1 MLVFLCPITKET
13 NMSLLIS
20 TQTSRPSRMS
30 YGLYIPFP
38 LPRGEFKNFP
48 AVATK
53 ICPRCLTP
61 LSIGENITE
70 YRYRKQY
77 YLCSSCYTA
86 ALKGYNKQRAN
97 SKKAAN
103 KARKSYLQEQIPKL
117 MDELKYL
124 VLTGY

>member
-1 MLVFLCPITKET
+1 
-13 NMSLLIS
+13 MSLLI
-20 TQTSRPSRMS
+20 P
-30 YGLYIPFP
+30 LPFP

-97 SKKAAN
+97 SKKAAIN
-103 KARKSYLQEQIPKL
+103 ARKSYLQEQISKL
-117 MDELKYL
+117 MDELKFI
-124 VLTGY
+124 VRMGY

>member
-1 MLVFLCPITKET
+1 
-13 NMSLLIS
+13 MSLLI
-20 TQTSRPSRMS
+20 P
-30 YGLYIPFP
+30 LPFP

-61 LSIGENITE
+61 LSIGENITA
-70 YRYRKQY
+70 YRFKKQY
-77 YLCSSCYTA
+77 YLCSQCYSL

-97 SKKAAN
+97 SKKAAI

-117 MDELKYL
+117 IDELKFI
-124 VLTGY
+124 VRMGYWCA